1 MNFLF
6 QNWRLKTDNI
16 QIEVEKKITKIA
28 KSLLNKNVD
37 I

>member
-6 QNWRLKTDNI
+6 QNLRLKTDNI
-16 QIEVEKKITKIA
+16 KIEFDKKITKIA
-28 KSLLNKNVD
+28 KSLFNKNVD